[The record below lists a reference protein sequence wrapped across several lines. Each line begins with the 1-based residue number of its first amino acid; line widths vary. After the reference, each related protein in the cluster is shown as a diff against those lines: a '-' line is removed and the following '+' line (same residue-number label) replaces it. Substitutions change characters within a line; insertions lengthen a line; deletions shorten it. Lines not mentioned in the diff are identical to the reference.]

1 MKGWYWHV
9 HHEVIVEYCYD
20 VEGRVEYIKRHK
32 PEHEVET
39 RLKWMTPVK
48 GKLPGE
54 VVAAGEAYNKVWEA
68 YNKAREAY
76 NKAGEAY
83 NKAWKA
89 RDKTLE
95 AYRKARE
102 TYRKAGET
110 YRKAREACD
119 KARKAYYRAGEARG
133 KAREACDKTLEMY
146 KDELEA
152 LHAQEHPGC
161 PWNGKTLFPKEAE
174 R

>member
-20 VEGRVEYIKRHK
+20 VEERVEYIKRHK

-48 GKLPGE
+48 GKLPEE
-54 VVAAGEAYNKVWEA
+54 VVAAG
-68 YNKAREAY
+68 EAY

-95 AYRKARE
+95 AYRKAW
-102 TYRKAGET
+102 
-110 YRKAREACD
+110 EACD

-133 KAREACDKTLEMY
+133 KAMEACDKTLEMY
-146 KDELEA
+146 KDEFEA

-161 PWNGKTLFPKEAE
+161 PWNGKTLFPKEPN